1 MYWNHEEFRNTTDFK
16 HIKENVSQSDF
27 IVEAYTDPWS
37 QYTKSHYDVNPKAIT
52 PMGPWPNIE
61 KGYEEDWSKLSPG
74 EIDMPEVLE
83 HEKTLEV

>member
-1 MYWNHEEFRNTTDFK
+1 MYWDHEEFRNTTDFK
-16 HIKENVSQSDF
+16 HIKENVSQSESR
-27 IVEAYTDPWS
+27 VETYTDSRS

-52 PMGPWPNIE
+52 PLGPWPHIE

-74 EIDMPEVLE
+74 SIDMPEVLE

>member
-16 HIKENVSQSDF
+16 HIKENVSHLKRRL
-27 IVEAYTDPWS
+27 EAHTDPNP

-52 PMGPWPNIE
+52 PLGPWPHIE
-61 KGYEEDWSKLSPG
+61 EGYQEDWTKLSPG
-74 EIDMPEVLE
+74 SIDMQEVLE

>member
-1 MYWNHEEFRNTTDFK
+1 
-16 HIKENVSQSDF
+16 
-27 IVEAYTDPWS
+27 
-37 QYTKSHYDVNPKAIT
+37 
-52 PMGPWPNIE
+52 MGPWPNIE